1 MIKIVVK
8 YLEDRRLQSENG
20 ANLTHGL
27 AHGAKRYSSY
37 LEVCAPLFS
46 PFFRLWLTCCLIL
59 VMTC

>member
-27 AHGAKRYSSY
+27 AHGAKRYCNNGV
-37 LEVCAPLFS
+37 LLFS
-46 PFFRLWLTCCLIL
+46 TGAVSSTYVLELRESDRIC
-59 VMTC
+59 